1 MVSVVGDVEGGA
13 IAVAGFGRGVYI
25 DATKS
30 FYVLFG
36 AQDAA
41 DQNLVHGDTLH
52 VERIQIVACNGFEGN
67 GGSWYE
73 VRYAAA
79 HARVYL
85 IIRVGT
91 YEYQFAFPLFRLY
104 AVSHGLDPPPFRA
117 LGMSVLRVRKCSAE
131 RWDGV
136 DGMGDPHSSFQ

>member
-13 IAVAGFGRGVYI
+13 IAVAGFGRGVDI

-41 DQNLVHGDTLH
+41 DQNLVQGDTLH
-52 VERIQIVACNGFEGN
+52 VERIQIVACNGFKSN

-79 HARVYL
+79 HTRVYL

-91 YEYQFAFPLFRLY
+91 YEYQFTFPPFRLY
-104 AVSHGLDPPPFRA
+104 AVSYWLYAPSSRA

-136 DGMGDPHSSFQ
+136 NGMGDPHSSFQ